1 MPPDL
6 EELLKELSK
15 KYPRRMTR
23 RAAAEAVTREFF
35 EVQPRSLE
43 RWPLGWRR
51 VNGKAHAETPE
62 LFTVAAAKLADAAPI
77 RGGRHAAGRPDAACG
92 TSYAYR
98 GNAAANSPRA
108 EPLPTASA
116 TPPRQPSEPQ
126 SARTRT

>member
-6 EELLKELSK
+6 KELLK

-23 RAAAEAVTREFF
+23 HRAAKAVSEEFF
-35 EVQPRSLE
+35 EVSPRSLE
-43 RWPLGWRR
+43 RWPLDWRR

-77 RGGRHAAGRPDAACG
+77 RGGRHAAGLPDAVQKTPNAH
-92 TSYAYR
+92 R
-98 GNAAANSPRA
+98 GNAAPNSPRA

-116 TPPRQPSEPQ
+116 TPSRQPSERQ